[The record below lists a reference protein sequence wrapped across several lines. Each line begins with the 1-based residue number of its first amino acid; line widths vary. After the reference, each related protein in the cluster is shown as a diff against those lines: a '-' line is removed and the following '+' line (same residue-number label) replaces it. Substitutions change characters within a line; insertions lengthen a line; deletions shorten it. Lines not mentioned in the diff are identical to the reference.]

1 MHISKLTLVNY
12 RNFRNTSLT
21 FQRGV
26 NTILGENGAGKSNIL
41 RAIRLLLDD
50 TMVRSAYRLEESDFS
65 RALDQWRGH
74 WIIISME
81 FEDLSPDEA
90 VQALFLHGTAAAI
103 HDGPIS
109 KATYNLIFR
118 PKKEIRLKLAALD
131 DFDVAALNAIRDGI
145 TIDDYETVFTGRSS
159 ADFSDPAVYQRIV
172 GDFGL
177 GLFSAET
184 EFPELGAKVPGFL
197 SVTKEVSL
205 TFIQAL
211 RDVVAEFHNNRT
223 NPLLTLLK
231 SKSGE
236 IDAAALVPIIDK
248 VRDLNGAIEGLDD
261 VQSVRK
267 HIRQTIK
274 DTAGETY
281 SPTSLSIRSDLPE
294 EAEQLFQSLR
304 LFVGESEDGYEGTI
318 NELSLGGA
326 NLIYLTLKLLEFK
339 YQRQKMAIAN
349 FLLIEEPEAHIHTHI
364 QKTLFDR
371 IAYDDAQVIYTTH
384 STHISEVSNVSN
396 INILGRRGAFCEAYQ
411 PATGLEPAQVTS
423 IQRYLDA
430 VRSNLLFAKSVI
442 LVEGDAEEILIPVL
456 VKRVLGLSVDELGI
470 SVINIRSTGFKN
482 VAVLFHDTRIRKR
495 CAIVTDLDTIF
506 FDTTP
511 NPADSDALA
520 ARRRKAIGSQAA
532 GAQRRIDLDA
542 FGAGNA
548 WVRSF
553 YATHTF
559 EVDLV
564 GSGNHEA
571 FVRCVDKV
579 YLAPATITQ
588 ATTDLRSG
596 LIHQS
601 GYRTLT
607 MAEQEGKGW
616 FAILLAETLDH
627 KVVAPAYIREAVLF
641 AHGQFSRQ
649 LIMRILR
656 YRMNCLVGIDRA
668 ARPRLTAFDA
678 EVERFGRSEIDLPT
692 LRAAAATALPGD
704 VVHAFLDGMT

>member
-26 NTILGENGAGKSNIL
+26 NTIIGENGAGKSNIL

-90 VQALFLHGTAAAI
+90 VQALFLHGTAGI
-103 HDGPIS
+103 HAGPIA

-172 GDFGL
+172 GDFGF

-294 EAEQLFQSLR
+294 QAEQLFQSLR

-396 INILGRRGAFCEAYQ
+396 VNILGRRGAFCEAYQ

-495 CAIVTDLDTIF
+495 CAIVTDLDTTF

-520 ARRRKAIGSQAA
+520 ARRRKAIGSQVA
-532 GAQRRIDLDA
+532 GAQRRIDLNA

-579 YLAPATITQ
+579 YSAQATITQ
-588 ATTDLRSG
+588 ARTDLRSG

-616 FAILLAETLDH
+616 FAILLAQTLDH
-627 KVVAPAYIREAVLF
+627 NVVVPAYIREAVLF

-704 VVHAFLDGMT
+704 VVHAFLDGVT

>member
-12 RNFRNTSLT
+12 RNFKNTSLT

-26 NTILGENGAGKSNIL
+26 NTIIGENGAGKSNIL

-50 TMVRSAYRLEESDFS
+50 NMVRAAYRLEESDFS
-65 RALDQWRGH
+65 RALDQWQGH
-74 WIIISME
+74 WIIISMV

-90 VQALFLHGTAAAI
+90 VQALFLHGTAGI
-103 HDGPIS
+103 HAGPIS

-118 PKKEIRLKLAALD
+118 PKKEFRLKLAALD
-131 DFDVAALNAIRDGI
+131 DFDFAELKAIRDGI
-145 TIDDYETVFTGRSS
+145 TIDDYETIFTGRSS
-159 ADFSDPAVYQRIV
+159 ADFSDPATYQRIV
-172 GDFGL
+172 GDFDL
-177 GLFSAET
+177 CSFDDET

-236 IDAAALVPIIDK
+236 IDAAALVPILDK
-248 VRDLNGAIEGLDD
+248 VRDLNGAIEGLED

-267 HIRQTIK
+267 HIRETIK

-281 SPTSLSIRSDLPE
+281 SPSSLSIRSDLPE

-339 YQRQKMAIAN
+339 YQREKMAIAN

-371 IAYDDAQVIYTTH
+371 IAYEDAQVIYTTH

-396 INILGRRGAFCEAYQ
+396 VNILSRRGAFCEAYQ
-411 PATGLEPAQVTS
+411 PATGLDPVQVTS

-456 VKRVLGLSVDELGI
+456 VKLVLGLSVDELGI

-482 VAVLFHDTRIRKR
+482 VAVLFHDLRIRNR
-495 CAIVTDLDTIF
+495 CAIVTDLDAIF

-511 NPADSDALA
+511 SPTDEDGLA
-520 ARRRKAIGSQAA
+520 ARKRKAIGSQTA
-532 GAQRRIDLDA
+532 GAQRKIDLDA
-542 FGAGNA
+542 FATGNA

-571 FVRCVDKV
+571 FVRSVDKV
-579 YLAPATITQ
+579 YKAPATITQ
-588 ATTDLRSG
+588 ATADLRSG
-596 LIHQS
+596 FINQS

-616 FAILLAETLDH
+616 FAILLAQTLDYQA
-627 KVVAPAYIREAVLF
+627 VIPGYIRDAVLF
-641 AHGQFSRQ
+641 AHGPFSRP

-656 YRMNCLVGIDRA
+656 HRMSCLLGIDRT
-668 ARPRLTAFDA
+668 ARARLTAFNA
-678 EVERFGRSEIDLPT
+678 EVERFGRSEIDLST

-704 VVHAFLDGMT
+704 VVHAFLAGMV